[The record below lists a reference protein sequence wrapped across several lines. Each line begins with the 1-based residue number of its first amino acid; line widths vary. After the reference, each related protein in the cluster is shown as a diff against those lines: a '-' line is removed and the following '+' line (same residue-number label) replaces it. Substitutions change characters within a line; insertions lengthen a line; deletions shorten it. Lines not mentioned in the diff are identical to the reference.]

1 MKKILLMV
9 AVVLITV
16 TNINAQKVFSL
27 HAVRVEGNIA
37 AFEKVQ
43 ALDHKVAQDA
53 VNKGDIAFWAALKVE
68 KFDAFDD
75 EKGYNYVFV
84 QWANSVDELLSTK
97 SAWWNNKSK
106 VLSAAEQEE
115 LKTLS
120 ATFTW
125 TKDTRDVF
133 VAEDMLNGSGGDY
146 VQFNFGRPANIS
158 GFIAENKALWKPFY
172 EKNMTK
178 LNMGG
183 WGVARRLTTGNES
196 DSPTIM
202 SWDSFKTMNDLMK
215 YRIGFTLPKEMTDKS
230 KMSQYMPN
238 GFSSQPIFS
247 IIKVTKD
254 AVK

>member
-1 MKKILLMV
+1 MKKILLIV

-16 TNINAQKVFSL
+16 TNVNAQKVFSL

-37 AFEKVQ
+37 AFEKSQ
-43 ALDHKVAQDA
+43 ALDAKVAQDA
-53 VNKGDIAFWAALKVE
+53 VNKGDIGFWAVLKAE
-68 KFDAFDD
+68 RFDGLDD

-84 QWANSVDELLSTK
+84 QWANSIDDLLSTK
-97 SAWWNNKSK
+97 SAWWNNQSK

-115 LKTLS
+115 SKTLS
-120 ATFTW
+120 ATFNW
-125 TKDTRDVF
+125 TKDSRNIF
-133 VAEDMLNGSGGDY
+133 VAEDGISGSGGEY
-146 VQFNFGRPANIS
+146 VQFNFGRPTNIS

-172 EKNMTK
+172 EKNMAK

-183 WGVARRLTTGNES
+183 WGVARRLTTGS
-196 DSPTIM
+196 DADSPTIM
-202 SWDSFKTMNDLMK
+202 SWDGFKTLSDLMK
-215 YRIGFTLPKEMTDKS
+215 YRIGFPLPKEMTDKS

-247 IIKVTKD
+247 IMKYTKD

>member
-9 AVVLITV
+9 AVVLTSV
-16 TNINAQKVFSL
+16 AYVNAQKVFSI

-37 AFEKVQ
+37 AFEKSQ
-43 ALDHKVAQDA
+43 ALDAKVAQDA
-53 VNKGDIAFWAALKVE
+53 VNKGDVGFWAALKVE

-84 QWANSVDELLSTK
+84 QWANSIDDLLSTK

-125 TKDTRDVF
+125 TKDARDVF
-133 VAEDMLNGSGGDY
+133 VAEDGVSGTGGDY
-146 VQFNFGRPANIS
+146 VQFNFGRPANVS

-183 WGVARRLTTGNES
+183 WGVARRLTTGNDS

-202 SWDSFKTMNDLMK
+202 SWDVFKTMNDLMK
-215 YRIGFTLPKEMTDKS
+215 YRIGFALPKEMTDKS
-230 KMSQYMPN
+230 KMSQYIPN

-247 IIKVTKD
+247 FVKYTKD

>member
-9 AVVLITV
+9 AVLLTSIAYV
-16 TNINAQKVFSL
+16 NAQKVFSL

-37 AFEKVQ
+37 AFEKSQ
-43 ALDHKVAQDA
+43 ALDAKVAQDA
-53 VNKGDIAFWAALKVE
+53 VNKGDIGFWAALKVE

-106 VLSAAEQEE
+106 VLSPAEQEE
-115 LKTLS
+115 LNTLS

-125 TKDTRDVF
+125 TKDARDVF

-183 WGVARRLTTGNES
+183 WGVSRRLTTGNDS

-202 SWDSFKTMNDLMK
+202 SWDGFKTMNDLMK
-215 YRIGFTLPKEMTDKS
+215 YRIGFALPKEMTDKS

-247 IIKVTKD
+247 IMKYTKD